1 MIVRLI
7 KFKLE
12 GWETRETTREN
23 VLQPPFLR
31 CQQMGVILQLLLIK
45 AIVYGVGIQQRHTQC
60 VCFNSERSP
69 LGMGKDMRN
78 GRGLCLPLMINKG
91 TLASAANE
99 AVCTTWKVLRGRG
112 RDDAAPRLCH
122 TACPW
127 HLYCV
132 PAVHPASS
140 SVWRVTTL
148 ILLILCMGMVVGLV
162 ALGIMCKYWLL
173 AKVLIWEGTT

>member
-1 MIVRLI
+1 MIIRLI

-60 VCFNSERSP
+60 VCFDSERSP

-99 AVCTTWKVLRGRG
+99 AVCTTWKVLRGRR

-122 TACPW
+122 TACP
-127 HLYCV
+127 LTSLLCARSSPSFLICV
-132 PAVHPASS
+132 ACDHFDSADLVHGDGCWAGSPGNY
-140 SVWRVTTL
+140 V
-148 ILLILCMGMVVGLV
+148 
-162 ALGIMCKYWLL
+162 
-173 AKVLIWEGTT
+173 